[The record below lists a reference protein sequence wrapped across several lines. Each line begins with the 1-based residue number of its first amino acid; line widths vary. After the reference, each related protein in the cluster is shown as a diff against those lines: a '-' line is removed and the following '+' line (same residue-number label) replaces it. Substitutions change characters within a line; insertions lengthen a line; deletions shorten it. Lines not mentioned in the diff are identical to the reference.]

1 MKKIAI
7 VVLTMILGMVFSVTA
22 SAQYVN
28 ETQTIDA
35 TGSAANNSTGIRHS
49 NEVVYDQGYLMLGGR
64 VLSAQDM
71 AALFPAYI
79 YNSAIGGQRMR
90 RTGKGLI
97 IGGSVT
103 TGVGIL
109 ALTIGAISIAN
120 TAIRND
126 GEYYGT
132 DVLGILATTSG
143 ALMTTTGVCLLGAG
157 IPLYIVGQNRMRRA
171 ANAYNS
177 NYANSQYSLN
187 LAPTGNGV
195 GLVFRF

>member
-7 VVLTMILGMVFSVTA
+7 VVLTMILGVVFSATA
-22 SAQYVN
+22 SAQYIN
-28 ETQTIDA
+28 DTQTIDV
-35 TGSAANNSTGIRHS
+35 TGCAANNSTGIRHG

-103 TGVGIL
+103 TLVGIIAIASGFITTVNDASRIEDYTYSPAGSL
-109 ALTIGAISIAN
+109 VLIGGGALTA
-120 TAIRND
+120 
-126 GEYYGT
+126 
-132 DVLGILATTSG
+132 
-143 ALMTTTGVCLLGAG
+143 TGVTLLGAG
-157 IPLYIVGQNRMRRA
+157 IPLYVVGQGRMRRA